1 MDRTPL
7 GPAPDGP
14 AHDGPAHHGLPPA
27 APVADRAHDGPAA
40 VERLRAVCLALP
52 GVEERVSHGEPTWF
66 AGAGRRA
73 RVFVMLADHHHDD
86 RLAFWCPAAAGAQ
99 EFLVTEEPER
109 FFRPPYVGHRGWIG
123 VRLDV
128 APPLWERVEDLVSD
142 AHALVTGPARRQKRT
157 H

>member
-1 MDRTPL
+1 MGSSERKAETPTD
-7 GPAPDGP
+7 GAAPDGAP
-14 AHDGPAHHGLPPA
+14 ALD
-27 APVADRAHDGPAA
+27 
-40 VERLRAVCLALP
+40 RLRAVCLALP
-52 GVEERVSHGEPTWF
+52 EVAERVSHGEPTWF
-66 AGAGRRA
+66 AGPGRRARAAGRGPPGAGRRA

-128 APPLWERVEDLVSD
+128 PPVDWERIEDLVAD
-142 AHALVTGPARRQKRT
+142 AHALVTGRGR
-157 H
+157 